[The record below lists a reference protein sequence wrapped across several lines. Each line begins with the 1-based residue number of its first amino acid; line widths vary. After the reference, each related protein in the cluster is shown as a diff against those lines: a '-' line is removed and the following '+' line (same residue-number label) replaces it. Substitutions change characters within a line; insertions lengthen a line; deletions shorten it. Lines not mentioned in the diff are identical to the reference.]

1 MVWRASIEAGAGP
14 HSVCVCVSSLVV
26 RAQCA
31 DCRRPWLVPFTEDV
45 SPTMVAISAVLG
57 ALLALLFFVEQVS
70 VLYATLAR
78 DVGCVVVTVRV
89 LLTSLA
95 VPQNITV
102 MLMNK
107 ESNHLKG
114 TSYHYD
120 MAIIGVLSASHGH
133 PPAPVVALVCHRD
146 LTHVPRPYVRSLNT
160 AGACAIFG
168 LPVAHAS
175 LPHSVLHLQ
184 ALARHGEAGDLTSST
199 WPCIAALK
207 HIVALTPACVPPVQA
222 V

>member
-95 VPQNITV
+95 VHGTTEHYGDANEQRVEPFEGHV
-102 MLMNK
+102 VPLRHG
-107 ESNHLKG
+107 NHWRPECVARTP
-114 TSYHYD
+114 TS
-120 MAIIGVLSASHGH
+120 ARGRACVS
-133 PPAPVVALVCHRD
+133 
-146 LTHVPRPYVRSLNT
+146 PRPDTRASTLRSFSQHSWSLRHFWTTSGSRVAT
-160 AGACAIFG
+160 ALGPT
-168 LPVAHAS
+168 LAS
-175 LPHSVLHLQ
+175 
-184 ALARHGEAGDLTSST
+184 AG
-199 WPCIAALK
+199 
-207 HIVALTPACVPPVQA
+207 
-222 V
+222 